1 MPNHALHR
9 TRTSRAGEH
18 ERVRQQ
24 EFAMPISKGPH
35 FQTRDIFIDY
45 PHEEVMY
52 SWDHMQKRRWLSETL
67 NRPLTAKPVL
77 FRQTRPLERRLLGNV

>member
-1 MPNHALHR
+1 
-9 TRTSRAGEH
+9 
-18 ERVRQQ
+18 
-24 EFAMPISKGPH
+24 
-35 FQTRDIFIDY
+35 
-45 PHEEVMY
+45 MY